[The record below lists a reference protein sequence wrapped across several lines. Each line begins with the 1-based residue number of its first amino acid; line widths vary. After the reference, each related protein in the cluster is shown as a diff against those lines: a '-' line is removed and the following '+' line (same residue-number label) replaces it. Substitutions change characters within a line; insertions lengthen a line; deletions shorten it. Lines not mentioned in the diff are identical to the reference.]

1 LKELYQRIEELMNER
16 FDDCLDFLNTE
27 KSLIADI
34 LKIRNDEGLL
44 EATMNKLASK
54 LTKQ

>member
-1 LKELYQRIEELMNER
+1 MNER

-34 LKIRNDEGLL
+34 LKIRNDEAYL
-44 EATMNKLASK
+44 
-54 LTKQ
+54 